1 MKVMKEARIE
11 LKIKNNVLY
20 TEIIRRAPNV
30 NQFCKKYGFYAT
42 AIGALLN
49 LKDTPWSSNSRKD
62 AWDGWRIISKRLS
75 QLFGRL
81 PEDLFPAGLYALE
94 KTEATIE
101 VSIDRLSLSHA
112 SALTIESPE
121 DQYVR
126 KEALEEIHQLI
137 SSGLRPRE
145 HKVIC
150 DRFGIDEFE
159 DSKEV
164 LTLEDCA
171 IKFNVTK
178 ERVRQI
184 EKRAVRRLR
193 EKIDTPEGRKRYHE

>member
-1 MKVMKEARIE
+1 MKEARIE
-11 LKIKNNVLY
+11 LKIKNNILY
-20 TEIIRRAPNV
+20 TEIMRRAPNV
-30 NQFCKKYGFYAT
+30 SQFCKKYGFYAT
-42 AIGALLN
+42 TIGDLLN
-49 LKDTPWSSNSRKD
+49 LKETPWSSRLRKD
-62 AWDGWRIISKRLS
+62 GWSGWGMTPKRLS

-81 PEDLFPAGLYALE
+81 PEDLFPAGLYGLE
-94 KTEATIE
+94 KTEAIME
-101 VSIDRLSLSHA
+101 VSIDRLSLNHA
-112 SALTIESPE
+112 SALMIESPE
-121 DQYVR
+121 DQYIR

-137 SSGLRPRE
+137 TKLRPRE
-145 HKVIC
+145 HEVIC

-184 EKRAVRRLR
+184 EKRAVRRLH